1 MFFDIGPLEL
11 VALIVL
17 AVLVFGPDKLP
28 KVIQDTMA
36 FIRKV
41 RAFSDSAKEDIRR
54 ELGPEF
60 KDFEFEDLNPKTFI
74 RKNLM
79 NGEDDEYGL
88 KELQQLGRDLDLRK
102 EMAEVTDA
110 VNGVDTG
117 SSSRAA
123 GSSSGGAAGSAAAS
137 SASGIPDRLR
147 KQDRPEKLGEDEA
160 PPFDADAT

>member
-11 VALIVL
+11 VALVVL

-28 KVIQDTMA
+28 KVIQDTMR

-41 RAFSDSAKEDIRR
+41 REFSDSAKEDIRR

-79 NGEDDEYGL
+79 NGEEDEYGL
-88 KELQQLGRDLDLRK
+88 KELKDLRSSFDLRK

-110 VNGVDTG
+110 VNGVEPAAKAASTG
-117 SSSRAA
+117 TAA
-123 GSSSGGAAGSAAAS
+123 APAASAGTGQGAAA
-137 SASGIPDRLR
+137 PDRLR
-147 KQDRPEKLGEDEA
+147 KPDRLAPDEA
-160 PPFDADAT
+160 PPFDSDAT

>member
-11 VALIVL
+11 VALVVL

-41 RAFSDSAKEDIRR
+41 REFSDSAKEDIRR

-74 RKNLM
+74 KKNLM
-79 NGEDDEYGL
+79 SGDDEYGL
-88 KELQQLGRDLDLRK
+88 KELRDLGNSLDLRK

-110 VNGVDTG
+110 VNGVDTA
-117 SSSRAA
+117 SSTAR
-123 GSSSGGAAGSAAAS
+123 AGSAAAAATS
-137 SASGIPDRLR
+137 GSATPDRLR
-147 KQDRPEKLGEDEA
+147 KREQLGEDEA
-160 PPFDADAT
+160 PPFDSDAT